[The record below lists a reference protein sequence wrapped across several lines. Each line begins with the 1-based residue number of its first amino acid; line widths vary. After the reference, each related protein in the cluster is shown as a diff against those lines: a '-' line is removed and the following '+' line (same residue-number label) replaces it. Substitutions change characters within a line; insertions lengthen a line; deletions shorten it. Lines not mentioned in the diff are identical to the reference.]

1 MSDEFIIVDLDAE
14 QKSIVLDK
22 SYFFLFDDETK
33 DDLKNKRK
41 KLIRFKRTT
50 LTDIIGELS
59 YYYNR
64 SKNEYESI
72 LLDELIS
79 HLEYY
84 EKDI

>member
-1 MSDEFIIVDLDAE
+1 LSNEYILVDLDKE

-22 SYFFLFDDETK
+22 ASFYIFDDETK
-33 DDLKNKRK
+33 TDLHNKRK
-41 KLIRFKRTT
+41 KWIRFKRTT
-50 LTDIIGELS
+50 LTDVIGELS

-64 SKNEYESI
+64 SESEYEST

-84 EKDI
+84 EKA